1 MPRARAELQA
11 LLPHRGAMCLLDT
24 VEAHD
29 AARVVCRAAS
39 HRSAANPLQV
49 DGRLPAA
56 AAIEYAAQAMAAH
69 GALAGGAGATP
80 GRLVAV
86 RDVRLH
92 AEWLDDVVED
102 LEIAA
107 TRLAAG
113 PAGLVYAFV
122 VQAGGRALAEGRA
135 TVMLGIGAGAS

>member
-1 MPRARAELQA
+1 VPRARTELQA
-11 LLPHRGAMCLLDT
+11 LLPHRGAMCLLDS

-29 AARVVCRAAS
+29 
-39 HRSAANPLQV
+39 
-49 DGRLPAA
+49 G
-56 AAIEYAAQAMAAH
+56 AH

-92 AEWLDDVVED
+92 AEWLDDFAED